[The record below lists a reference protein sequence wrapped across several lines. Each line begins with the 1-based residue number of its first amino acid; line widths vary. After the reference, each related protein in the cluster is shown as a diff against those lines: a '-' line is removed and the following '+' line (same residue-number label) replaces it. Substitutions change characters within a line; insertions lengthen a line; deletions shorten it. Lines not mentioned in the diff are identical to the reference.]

1 MKTKRENALVF
12 WLFLA
17 PVLVAFALVIV
28 VPFALGI
35 YYSFTNWS
43 SSARADSVVRFIGLE
58 NYAKS
63 FADPAFLHSFIVTV
77 SYTAMNVVFINA
89 VAFGLAMLVTS
100 KIKLRK
106 FYRVGF
112 FLPNLIGGLI
122 LGYIWQFLF
131 NNALPSLGNV
141 IPFLSGLADP
151 DAYMLSKSGTALVA
165 LVIVGTWQYAGYI
178 MMIYIAAIE
187 NVPVEL
193 HEAAMIDGASPLQR
207 LRAITLPMVAQA
219 FTVTMFL
226 TLVQSFKQFD
236 VNVSLTSGGPSTLFQ
251 GRPILGTEL
260 LALNIYNTAFLSNK
274 LSEGQARAVVF
285 FVVLAIISLIQVAVN
300 KKKELEL

>member
-1 MKTKRENALVF
+1 
-12 WLFLA
+12 
-17 PVLVAFALVIV
+17 

-58 NYAKS
+58 NYANS

-285 FVVLAIISLIQVAVN
+285 FVVLAVISLIQVAVN